1 MKTKYL
7 LLLCLFAAKAF
18 TAKAQSTM
26 ELTVTVKGFK
36 STQGQVLFQMVDENE
51 KEIFTHVGQ
60 LTGKTFTLK
69 IDVFKKGKYAIN
81 VSHDKNSNKK
91 LDTNVLGIPKED
103 WGCSNDARGK
113 LGAPKFKDK
122 LFEVNQNKSIT
133 MNLVHY

>member
-81 VSHDKNSNKK
+81 VFHDKNSNKK
-91 LDTNVLGIPKED
+91 EG